1 MAGDGFDFFMDRICV
16 AGEPWSIELRNVADA
31 HSFTVEFSGPSGG
44 IYRYYPR
51 QRNSVAVQFCHPA
64 PGAALV
70 AVAIRNARL
79 LTIGVMM
86 AKFEI
91 LAQRPVSGMNAE
103 PQRISA
109 SLTAQGEVTMPVLE
123 ATGKPPMAMTYNAA
137 NPNSMQA
144 TPASASPLPQRDVA
158 QMLQDRVQQRLI
170 NRLNRE

>member
-1 MAGDGFDFFMDRICV
+1 MDGDGFDFFMDRICV
-16 AGEPWSIELRNVADA
+16 AGEPWRIELRNVADA

-103 PQRISA
+103 SQRISA
-109 SLTAQGEVTMPVLE
+109 SLTAQGEVTMPVLD

-137 NPNSMQA
+137 NPHSMQA

>member
-51 QRNSVAVQFCHPA
+51 RRNNVAVQFCHPA
-64 PGAALV
+64 PGSALI

-91 LAQRPVSGMNAE
+91 LAQRPMSGMNAE
-103 PQRISA
+103 PQQVSA
-109 SLTAQGEVTMPVLE
+109 SLTAQAEVAMPVLD

-137 NPNSMQA
+137 NSPSGHGLSP
-144 TPASASPLPQRDVA
+144 TASPGQTRDVA
-158 QMLQDRVQQRLI
+158 KMLQDRVQQRLM

>member
-16 AGEPWSIELRNVADA
+16 AGEPWRIELRNVADA

-91 LAQRPVSGMNAE
+91 LAQRPVSGVNSE

-109 SLTAQGEVTMPVLE
+109 SLTLQDEPILPVLG

-137 NPNSMQA
+137 NPHLAEA
-144 TPASASPLPQRDVA
+144 TSAPASPLPQPDVA
-158 QMLQDRVQQRLI
+158 QMLQDRVQQRLM